1 MIAGRSMSRLR
12 VAVPLVLLVVILM
25 RLVWL
30 QLRHYPLQY
39 SVRGLAVSEVVKAL
53 SGRDCLGSRQLVY
66 TATPILA
73 VSPDIM
79 ERERIRPIRSL
90 ALKEVLAPLGY
101 DAVVY
106 GVCRW
111 GQQVDAHLLSVNK
124 ILLVSTIFLATLMTR
139 FICSSW
145 TVALVVA
152 GMLLSRGR
160 LQSSIGTLSPDYLAM
175 FGFTLWLTA
184 LAHFLRTGAIITALV
199 AVAAATLAMVADRSL
214 ISLFLC
220 FPLVLIMGFLFRRQI
235 ARPVVKRLRVVSR
248 RQRILRGL
256 DRRGSSNWSEIAE
269 HGAFFSRATR
279 SLRWFLGLEFPP
291 VQPPGWRLNF
301 KAGGLFRTL
310 SIPFL
315 LWAYWRR
322 RWLRWTWIWLAS
334 GTLIGGVLLLAV
346 GLLLGTESIRQ
357 LEGMAGKGAAGQ
369 LEAVVWWWH
378 GLSFL
383 DTHLAA
389 SLLVL
394 IVCATVSPAAG
405 LPSFFEWSW
414 LNLVTLVIVATAGFM
429 SDLFD
434 FQLLEGLFAYGD
446 AEPWLL
452 GLEPRGV
459 SFWVEP
465 AVLSFGV
472 AGIYNLLKAADS
484 QIA

>member
-12 VAVPLVLLVVILM
+12 MSVPLILLVVILM

-30 QLRHYPLQY
+30 QLRHYPLEY

-53 SGRDCLGSRQLVY
+53 SGRDCMGSRQLVY
-66 TATPILA
+66 TAPPVLA
-73 VSPDIM
+73 VSPDII
-79 ERERIRPIRSL
+79 ERERLRPIRSL

-106 GVCRW
+106 SVCRW
-111 GQQVDAHLLSVNK
+111 GGQVDAHLLTINK

-145 TVALVVA
+145 TVALIVA

-160 LQSSIGTLSPDYLAM
+160 LQSSIGNLSPDYLAM

-184 LAHFLRTGAIITALV
+184 LAHFLRTGAVISALAALV
-199 AVAAATLAMVADRSL
+199 AAGLATIADRSL

-220 FPLVLIMGFLFRRQI
+220 FPIVLIMGFLFRRQI
-235 ARPVVKRLRVVSR
+235 ARPVVRRLRIVSR

-256 DRRGSSNWSEIAE
+256 ERRASSNWSKIAE
-269 HGAFFSRATR
+269 SGVFSRATR
-279 SLRWFLGLEFPP
+279 SLRWFLGMEFPP
-291 VQPPGWRLNF
+291 DQTPGWRLNF
-301 KAGGLFRTL
+301 KAGGAFRTL
-310 SIPFL
+310 EIPFL

-322 RWLRWTWIWLAS
+322 RWLRWTWIWLLVGVVLGSALFT
-334 GTLIGGVLLLAV
+334 GVVLLL
-346 GLLLGTESIRQ
+346 GPECTEQ
-357 LEGMAGKGAAGQ
+357 LEGMLVKGAAGQ
-369 LEAVVWWWH
+369 VEAIVWWWQ

-383 DTHLAA
+383 DAHFAA

-394 IVCATVSPAAG
+394 MGCATISPAAG
-405 LPSFFEWSW
+405 LPSFFEWTW
-414 LNLVTLVIVATAGFM
+414 LNLVTLVVVASAGFM

-434 FQLLEGLFAYGD
+434 FELLEGLFALGD

-452 GLEPRGV
+452 GLGPRGV